1 MLAVNQNLGGLVM
14 QLMRGLAM
22 SDKAVFDVNAQKAA
36 LQQYNSFG
44 VADLPTEALQAIFAQ
59 AKVNDLVSEVQ
70 KAAAVA
76 SVDYESSVAK
86 FIERRAAKS
95 KETARLYNWSLGLFK
110 TWCDEHGL
118 EPLSIGY
125 KDADDFIVRLKTQ
138 YSVST
143 VRAIVGACGAL
154 FTWLRRETDGKIAGS
169 PFMASDEKPHKK
181 LTRECVYPT
190 QSDAQVILDYLKETG
205 ETKLFQIVTMMAC
218 DGFRAGAFEYMTIT
232 DKGRATFTSKGK
244 EYTARRLSQA
254 SLDALNGVR
263 GKPFEGYIDEKG
275 KKRDCWDSQT
285 IRNHL
290 KKAMTALKDAGK
302 INAVYSAHDFR
313 HFYATELYKATKDI
327 RAVQV
332 ALGHSNIAVT
342 DTYLRGLGVLDD

>member
-14 QLMRGLAM
+14 QLMSM

-44 VADLPTEALQAIFAQ
+44 IADLPAEALQAIFAQ

-95 KETARLYNWSLGLFK
+95 KETARLYKWSLDLFK
-110 TWCDEHGL
+110 AWCDEHGL

-125 KDADDFIVRLKTQ
+125 KDADDFIVRLKAR

-154 FTWLRRETDGKIAGS
+154 FTWLRRETDGKIGGS

-190 QSDAQVILDYLKETG
+190 QSDAQVILDYLQETG
-205 ETKLFQIVTMMAC
+205 ETKLFQVVTMICA
-218 DGFRAGAFEYMTIT
+218 DGFRAGAFEHMTIS

-244 EYTARRLSQA
+244 EYTARKLSKA
-254 SLDALNGVR
+254 SLNALNGER
-263 GKPFEGYIDEKG
+263 GEVFAG
-275 KKRDCWDSQT
+275 WDSQT
-285 IRNHL
+285 IRNRL

-302 INAVYSAHDFR
+302 INAIYSAHDFR
-313 HFYATELYKATKDI
+313 HYYAVQLYKATKDI
-327 RAVQV
+327 RKVQV